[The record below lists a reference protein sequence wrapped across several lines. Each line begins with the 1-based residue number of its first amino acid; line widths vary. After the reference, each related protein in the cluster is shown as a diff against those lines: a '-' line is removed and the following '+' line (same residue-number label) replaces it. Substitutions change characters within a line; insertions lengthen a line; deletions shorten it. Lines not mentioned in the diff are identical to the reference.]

1 MEKARVPMREQPVE
15 ERIHNF
21 NEVPL
26 GYSAE
31 EAVEEAKRCLQCAKP
46 PCMEHCP
53 VLVDVKKFVQEIA
66 ENRFRDA
73 YMTLKDSNPIPSIA
87 GRVCPQEHQCEGAC
101 TLGRVGEP
109 VNIGKLESFI
119 GDWAMANGV
128 EEPIMIEE
136 QPEKVAVIG
145 SGPSGISCSVDLR
158 KHGYQVTVYE
168 ALHKPGG
175 VLQYGIP
182 EFRLPKQT
190 VDRELRYLEKLGV
203 EINLNRIVGLNISF
217 DEILAEY
224 DAVFVC
230 TGAGAPRFM
239 RIPGEELNGVYSANE
254 FLIRTNLM
262 KAYRFPEEYDTP
274 ILVGGRVAV
283 IGAGNVAMDAARCA
297 LRYGAETHL
306 LYRRTRTEAPARAE
320 EFEHAV
326 QEGVLFRE
334 LVNPVRIRGKAGWVE
349 GLDMIRMTLGEPD
362 DSGRRRP
369 KPIEGS
375 EFTERFD
382 TVVEAIG
389 TLPNKLFLERAEGL
403 EVNRWGGIK
412 VDDDLQA
419 SIPGVFA
426 GGDSISGGATVIQA
440 LGEGR
445 TAAQSIHGYLSGK
458 RG

>member
-21 NEVPL
+21 DEVPL

-31 EAVEEAKRCLQCAKP
+31 EAVAEARRCLQCAEP

-66 ENRFRDA
+66 EQRFREA
-73 YMTLKDSNPIPSIA
+73 YTTLKESNPIPSIA

-101 TLGRVGEP
+101 TLGRVGDP
-109 VNIGKLESFI
+109 INIGKLESFI
-119 GDWAMANGV
+119 GDWAMEDGV

-136 QPEKVAVIG
+136 RTEKVAVIG

-158 KHGYQVTVYE
+158 KHGYRVTVYE
-168 ALHKPGG
+168 ALHKSGG

-190 VDRELRYLEKLGV
+190 VDAELRYLEKLGV
-203 EINLNRIVGLNISF
+203 DIYLNRVVGLNIGF
-217 DEILAEY
+217 DEILDEY

-230 TGAGAPRFM
+230 TGAGVPRFM

-262 KAYRFPEEYDTP
+262 KAHRFPDEYDTP
-274 ILVGGRVAV
+274 ILVGGKVAV

-306 LYRRTRTEAPARAE
+306 LYRRTRNEAPARAE

-326 QEGVLFRE
+326 QEGVIFRE
-334 LVNPVRIRGKAGWVE
+334 LVNPVRIRGRAGWVE

-362 DSGRRRP
+362 ESGRRRP

-382 TVVEAIG
+382 TVIEAIG
-389 TLPNKLFLERAEGL
+389 TLPNRLFLERAEGL
-403 EVNRWGGIK
+403 EINRWGGIK
-412 VDDDLQA
+412 VDDDLKA

-445 TAAQSIHGYLSGK
+445 KAAQSIHEYLSGM